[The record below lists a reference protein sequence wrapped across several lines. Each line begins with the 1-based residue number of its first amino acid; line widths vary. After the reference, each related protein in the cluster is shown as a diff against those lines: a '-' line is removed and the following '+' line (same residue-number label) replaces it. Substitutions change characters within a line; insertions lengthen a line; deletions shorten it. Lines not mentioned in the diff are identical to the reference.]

1 MSEFPNCNIDKYIG
15 KIVDCSINGQRI
27 SEPVLVNFY
36 GSGENS
42 NEYSTTC
49 YVVLTT
55 LNSVSFINGNF
66 DLINDNI
73 RSNSADLINF
83 KYRFGTE
90 KRFYFFI
97 AAKGDRVTKTIEPDS
112 YNKEYIIHEV
122 LGDGIDVHS
131 DITHNWVKLPVIKYR
146 KKEFMV
152 IY

>member
-36 GSGENS
+36 GYGENS
-42 NEYSTTC
+42 NRYHTDC
-49 YVVLTT
+49 YVLLTA
-55 LNSVSFINGNF
+55 LNSVSFIDGNY
-66 DLINDNI
+66 DLINDNS
-73 RSNSADLINF
+73 RSNSTNLTNF

-90 KRFYFFI
+90 KRFYFYI
-97 AAKGDRVTKTIEPDS
+97 AARGDRVTKTIERDS
-112 YNKEYIIHEV
+112 DKKYTIHEV

-131 DITHNWVKLPVIKYR
+131 DITHDWVKLPVIKYR
-146 KKEFMV
+146 KKEFVV